1 MPATLRPRRSI
12 LFMPGSN
19 RRALEKARGL
29 AADGCIFDLEDAVA
43 ADAKALARDQV
54 AAAVA
59 AGGYGRREILVRVNG
74 LTTAWGEA
82 DLAAAAG
89 MAIDGIVLPKVESAA
104 TVQQAEATLLAAG
117 ASENCLI
124 WCMLETPLGVLRAQ
138 EIASSSQRVGGLIMG
153 TSDLTKE
160 LGAQHVRDRSPLLA
174 ALGHCLLAA
183 RAFGLTILDGVH
195 LDLADGEG
203 FVAECRQG
211 RALGFD
217 GKTLIHPKTIAAA
230 NQVFAPSPEEI
241 EWSRRIILAHGE
253 ALAAG
258 KGVVLVDGKL
268 IENLHVENAHRL
280 VALADAIA
288 ELERGSAP

>member
-1 MPATLRPRRSI
+1 MPAALRPRRSM

-43 ADAKALARDQV
+43 EDAKALARDQV

-74 LTTAWGEA
+74 LTTPWGEA

-89 MAIDGIVLPKVESAA
+89 MAIDGVVLPKVESAA
-104 TVQQAEATLLAAG
+104 TVRQAEATLAAAG
-117 ASENCLI
+117 ASAGCLI
-124 WCMLETPLGVLRAQ
+124 WCMLETPLGVLRA
-138 EIASSSQRVGGLIMG
+138 EEVASSSRRIGGLIMG
-153 TSDLTKE
+153 TSDLTKD

-195 LDLADGEG
+195 LDLADDED
-203 FVAECRQG
+203 FLAECRQG
-211 RALGFD
+211 RVLGFD

-230 NQVFAPSPEEI
+230 NEVFAPSPEEI

-258 KGVVLVDGKL
+258 QGLALVDGKL
-268 IENLHVENAHRL
+268 IENLHVENARRL
-280 VALADAIA
+280 VALADGIA
-288 ELERGSAP
+288 EIERISTP

>member
-1 MPATLRPRRSI
+1 MPASVRPRRSI

-19 RRALEKARGL
+19 RRALEKAREL

-43 ADAKALARDQV
+43 PDAKILARDQV

-59 AGGYGRREILVRVNG
+59 AGGYGRREILVRING

-82 DLAAAAG
+82 DLLAAAD
-89 MAIDGIVLPKVESAA
+89 MAIDGVVLPKVESAA
-104 TVQQAEATLLAAG
+104 AVQQAEAKLVAAG
-117 ASENCLI
+117 ASAGCLI

-138 EIASSSQRVGGLIMG
+138 EIASSSRRVGGLIMG
-153 TSDLTKE
+153 TSDLTKD
-160 LGAQHVRDRSPLLA
+160 LGAQHVPDRAPLLA

-195 LDLADGEG
+195 LDLSDDEG
-203 FVAECRQG
+203 FLAECRQG

-230 NQVFAPSPEEI
+230 NEVFAPSPEEV

-253 ALAAG
+253 AVAAG
-258 KGVVLVDGKL
+258 KGLLLVDGKL
-268 IENLHVENAHRL
+268 IGNLHVENAHRV
-280 VALADAIA
+280 VALADGIA
-288 ELERGSAP
+288 ELERV

>member
-1 MPATLRPRRSI
+1 MPASLRPRRSI

-59 AGGYGRREILVRVNG
+59 EGGYGRREILVRING
-74 LTTAWGEA
+74 LTTTWGEA

-89 MAIDGIVLPKVESAA
+89 MAIDGVVLPKVESAA
-104 TVQQAEATLLAAG
+104 TVQQAEAVLVAAG

-153 TSDLTKE
+153 TSDLTKD
-160 LGAQHVRDRSPLLA
+160 LGAQHVPERSPLLA

-183 RAFGLTILDGVH
+183 RAFGLTILDGVY
-195 LDLADGEG
+195 LNLADDEG

-230 NQVFAPSPEEI
+230 NEVFAPSPEEI

-253 ALAAG
+253 AVAAG
-258 KGVVLVDGKL
+258 KGLLLVDGKL
-268 IENLHVENAHRL
+268 IENLHVEHAHRV
-280 VALADAIA
+280 VALADGIA
-288 ELERGSAP
+288 ELERVVGP